1 MKKQSDLNNIEITL
15 NSKNYEEWK
24 NKIKAKGFFF
34 FFFFFFSYFFFFF
47 FFYHILF
54 LYNI

>member
-34 FFFFFFSYFFFFF
+34 FFFFFFLSYIN
-47 FFYHILF
+47 YI
-54 LYNI
+54 

>member
-24 NKIKAKGFFF
+24 KKKKKKCFFF
-34 FFFFFFSYFFFFF
+34 FFFFFLSYIIF
-47 FFYHILF
+47 I
-54 LYNI
+54 